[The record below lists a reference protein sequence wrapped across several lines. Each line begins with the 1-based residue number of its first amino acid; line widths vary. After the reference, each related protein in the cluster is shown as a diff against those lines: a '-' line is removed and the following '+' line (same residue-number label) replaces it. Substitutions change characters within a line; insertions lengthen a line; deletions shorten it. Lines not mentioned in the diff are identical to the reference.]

1 MKIIEKNIIGLS
13 KAAKIIK
20 LKIEAAEI
28 ARKAEAGQFVVAMVS
43 DKGERFPLTVVDKN
57 KDSITLIV
65 QEAGLTTKFLGKLSI
80 GDSLFALVGPLGHPT
95 EIKKY
100 GKVAMVGGG
109 VGIAEIYPVAKALK
123 RFGNNITTIIG
134 VKTKDLLILEKELRE
149 VSDQLYLASD
159 DGSVGKKGFTL
170 DILRDLLKDNKYD
183 LVYAVGPVLMM
194 KSISNLTSPL
204 GIKTLVSLNSLM
216 VDATGMCGSCRVNID
231 GKVKFACIDG
241 PEFNAHLVDWR
252 ELEQRNK
259 TYEKQEKH
267 ICNFYKIDG

>member
-1 MKIIEKNIIGLS
+1 MKIIKKSIIGLS
-13 KAAKIIK
+13 KASKIIK
-20 LKIEAAEI
+20 LKVEAADI
-28 ARKAEAGQFVVAMVS
+28 ARKAEAGQFVVVMVS
-43 DKGERFPLTVVDKN
+43 DKGERFPLTIVDKD
-57 KDSITLIV
+57 KDSITLII
-65 QEAGLTTKFLGKLSI
+65 QETGLTTKFLGKLRI

-100 GKVAMVGGG
+100 GKVVMVGGG

-123 RFGNNITTIIG
+123 KIGNHITTIIG
-134 VKTKDLLILEKELRE
+134 AKTKDLLILEKELRE

-183 LVYAVGPVLMM
+183 LVYAVGPILMM
-194 KSISNLTSPL
+194 KGISNLTGPL
-204 GIKTLVSLNSLM
+204 GIKTLASLNSLM

-241 PEFNAHLVDWR
+241 PEFNAHLVDWT
-252 ELEQRNK
+252 ELEQRNR